1 MNIESLSNIEFI
13 VVVFFIFCVS
23 WISIFFYTKVAIKV
37 GILATPNNRT
47 SHEIS
52 KPSGGGIVFSIIF
65 LLCIFVMWLLR
76 LLSEELMIILG
87 VGGFFATLLGF
98 LDDKNNIRAK
108 NKLILQIILSLFA
121 IFFLEGGPLVSFDI
135 MPEILAVI
143 LSILFLVWVINAYNF
158 MDGIDGMAS
167 SGAIFSSFLIAITV
181 SLSGNLTDI
190 ALLLFLLATIISAFL
205 TFNWPPAKIFMG
217 DAGSVFLGY
226 IFGVLTLYTS
236 INNEVSFFTWMI
248 AFSYFI
254 ADTSV
259 TQFLRL
265 ILVKKWYLPHRS
277 HAYQNIAR
285 ITKSHLKPTF
295 GVILYNIFWALP
307 LGIWSVLDPEKALL
321 CVCFAIT
328 PGIFIAYFYGPKLS
342 SY

>member
-1 MNIESLSNIEFI
+1 M
-13 VVVFFIFCVS
+13 
-23 WISIFFYTKVAIKV
+23 
-37 GILATPNNRT
+37 
-47 SHEIS
+47 
-52 KPSGGGIVFSIIF
+52 
-65 LLCIFVMWLLR
+65 
-76 LLSEELMIILG
+76 
-87 VGGFFATLLGF
+87 
-98 LDDKNNIRAK
+98 
-108 NKLILQIILSLFA
+108 
-121 IFFLEGGPLVSFDI
+121 VSFDI